1 MSREITTVE
10 KLRKFVPIIP
20 IVAVVVLFVCFFLPK
35 SAASIMQVNTTNRQK
50 VHECCINKADV
61 SGAGMTLS
69 PDEQDEFLDLLSKV
83 RLNKA
88 IDANGNGFPAIDYII
103 TVTKSSGAVVSAGIS
118 TEGYFYLNDGD
129 NYRMQEGSYE
139 ELSTFL
145 QGLPYG
151 E

>member
-1 MSREITTVE
+1 MMSREITTVE
-10 KLRKFVPIIP
+10 RLRKFVPIIP

-35 SAASIMQVNTTNRQK
+35 SAVSIMQVNAQK

-61 SGAGMTLS
+61 SGAGTNLS
-69 PDEQDEFLDLLSKV
+69 IEEQDEFLDLLSKV

-88 IDANGNGFPAIDYII
+88 IDTNGNGFPVIDYII

-118 TEGYFYLNDGD
+118 TEGYFFLNDGEI
-129 NYRMQEGSYE
+129 YRMQKGSYE